1 MKMRSL
7 KSGCLSVVLLL
18 VLLLSCGCTQH
29 TPPADV
35 SSLPHNDISKVV
47 SAISEV
53 PVTSVPSAE
62 EKSEVSD
69 TAAVSEISVPS
80 QETHC
85 LRNRQKHQKFLPLQN
100 LFLRRNPLII
110 RLPPI
115 RILLPSPQNRHRN
128 LPSRTT
134 ANPLKKFP
142 PHQWMKPL

>member
-62 EKSEVSD
+62 EKSE
-69 TAAVSEISVPS
+69 
-80 QETHC
+80 
-85 LRNRQKHQKFLPLQN
+85 KFLPLQN